1 MAKEKERRY
10 KVLTGKIQR
19 YEDLIRRNKDMG
31 FTGSITAGACFI
43 KAMESGFLCA
53 SNCFN
58 NGDLAQ
64 ILFYGAS
71 SLLFGSTSLVQGCKI
86 ARNTIEN
93 EKLRAELKEIQS
105 ELKQLKEN
113 NMDDTM
119 GMGR

>member
-1 MAKEKERRY
+1 MAEEGERYRILNIQKECCDKLIQ
-10 KVLTGKIQR
+10 KNKNMSVTGCVTTAT
-19 YEDLIRRNKDMG
+19 G
-31 FTGSITAGACFI
+31 FIMTAMYGYI
-43 KAMESGFLCA
+43 CA

-86 ARNTIEN
+86 SRNTIEN

>member
-1 MAKEKERRY
+1 MTKEKERRY
-10 KVLTGKIQR
+10 KVLKVKKQR

-58 NGDLAQ
+58 NGNLAQ

-71 SLLFGSTSLVQGCKI
+71 SLLFGSTSLV
-86 ARNTIEN
+86 RDV
-93 EKLRAELKEIQS
+93 KLLVIP
-105 ELKQLKEN
+105 
-113 NMDDTM
+113 
-119 GMGR
+119 